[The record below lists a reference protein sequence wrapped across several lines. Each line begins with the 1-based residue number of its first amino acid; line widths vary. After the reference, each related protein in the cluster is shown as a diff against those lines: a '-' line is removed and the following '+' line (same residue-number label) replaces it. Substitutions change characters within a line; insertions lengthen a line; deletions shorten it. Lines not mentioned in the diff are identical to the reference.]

1 MAKKIDLLRAQ
12 IEKLKAEREPL
23 AQVTCNQPEAKA
35 AIEAWAAD
43 CVTEGEARFRR
54 SVERI
59 GRTGTV
65 DARPFIVDPDRPTD
79 LAPLLAAV
87 VGGPALA
94 AALIAHLGAVHDG
107 LDSEGRARR
116 IAEIDRALDAAEHEE
131 ERLIE
136 ASEAAGEPILRRAD
150 VRPEIVLGVP
160 Q

>member
-1 MAKKIDLLRAQ
+1 MAKTVAQ
-12 IEKLKAEREPL
+12 IRTQIERLKAEREPL

-35 AIEAWAAD
+35 AIESWAAE
-43 CVTEGEARFRR
+43 CVAEGEARFRR
-54 SVERI
+54 AVERI

-65 DARPFIVDPDRPTD
+65 DARPFMVDPDRPTD

-116 IAEIDRALDAAEHEE
+116 LAEIDRALDAAEREE
-131 ERLIE
+131 ERLICE
-136 ASEAAGEPILRRAD
+136 SEAAGTPIRRRAD

-160 Q
+160 L